1 MNSNFKT
8 IRDES
13 GSQEDHSNRPQSGI
27 SSYVEIDPASIYQ
40 TESATS
46 GHEQITPA
54 QESGRPI
61 KNLTDNG
68 SSVERAHVD
77 RRLRHYAENVV
88 RRHNHLQAFQ
98 EEVQLLRAQ
107 VSYAWQ
113 CRLHQRRFLSESQAS
128 FMAEMDVVVEALPN
142 VPGLTKLREVHV
154 QAKKDEREM
163 EKHRD
168 SSWRLEDELSSM
180 QFRLAEKERALS
192 SDVQRLVGLF
202 DEIGLLGGTSN
213 LSAVD
218 EQDLS
223 IRAPSSGPKDA
234 RPAMHPLARR
244 YYEEMEAA
252 RMTQE
257 RIDELV
263 SMQSEDRVRRELL
276 LDQDQSLPQSEEDF
290 EDAFAKAI
298 DENQKTYNE
307 QLQASQITRAQCVDE
322 GLLDELQVLETAADT
337 INTAHDL
344 QWVSNPGTPSAH
356 VAEQLHHL
364 SNVAALP
371 VYEHISPPHSQIDA
385 TGDPEDALQDHT
397 PVDTSQQRSFV
408 MDWLQQSNRPLDSGV
423 FPSPSEGQRLTR
435 TYSWPSTGRRL
446 SASMQRLN
454 LSAYPSFLIPHAAN
468 ADAPPQLRP
477 PHLSESNTSM
487 ARPARSC

>member
-1 MNSNFKT
+1 MSCNLKT
-8 IRDES
+8 IRDDS
-13 GSQEDHSNRPQSGI
+13 GSQEGHSNRPQNGI
-27 SSYVEIDPASIYQ
+27 SSYVESDPASIYQ
-40 TESATS
+40 TESVTT
-46 GHEQITPA
+46 GHGQITQA
-54 QESGRPI
+54 QKPGSPIEILSG
-61 KNLTDNG
+61 NG
-68 SSVERAHVD
+68 LSVERSYVD
-77 RRLRHYAENVV
+77 RRLRHYAEKIV
-88 RRHNHLQAFQ
+88 RRQNHLQTFQ
-98 EEVQLLRAQ
+98 EQVQLLRAQ
-107 VSYAWQ
+107 VSYAWH

-142 VPGLTKLREVHV
+142 VPESTKLREMHI

-168 SSWRLEDELSSM
+168 SSRKLEDELSSM

-192 SDVQRLVGLF
+192 SDVQRLIGFL
-202 DEIGLLGGTSN
+202 DEMGSLAGTSD
-213 LSAVD
+213 LSTVD

-223 IRAPSSGPKDA
+223 IRAPSSGPKDVSLDE
-234 RPAMHPLARR
+234 HPLVRR

-298 DENQKTYNE
+298 DENQKTYDE

-397 PVDTSQQRSFV
+397 PVDTSHQRSLV

-468 ADAPPQLRP
+468 ADPPLQLRP